1 MIDETH
7 RRSKRTSNN
16 LSSSS
21 GKCDFFSSRKC
32 VIKKLLHILL
42 GLTTPEQAA
51 ALQTD
56 ELPAPTKES
65 SASL

>member
-1 MIDETH
+1 MTDETH
-7 RRSKRTSNN
+7 MRSKRTTFPHRVENANSV
-16 LSSSS
+16 
-21 GKCDFFSSRKC
+21 FFLSRKC

-42 GLTTPEQAA
+42 GLTTPEQEA
-51 ALQTD
+51 ALHTD